1 MASKDGEF
9 TESHS
14 KKKTAGSIA
23 EDRLVVAQRRLAVAV
38 LSIILIYFAWG
49 ISSYFADVIRIFGI
63 SILISYLFINL
74 VDWLEKVLLN
84 RAVAIL
90 IVYLVLIIVL
100 VLGVLLV
107 VPAMVYQV

>member
-1 MASKDGEF
+1 MARKDSESKTDGLPQ
-9 TESHS
+9 
-14 KKKTAGSIA
+14 A
-23 EDRLVVAQRRLAVAV
+23 DRLLAVQRRLAVAV
-38 LSIILIYFAWG
+38 LSILLIYLAWG

-100 VLGVLLV
+100 VLAVLLV
-107 VPAMVYQV
+107 